1 MSLKKYLKGKFDWD
15 VSGLAAYVD
24 EQREDLI
31 VKSVTE
37 ARTLQYV
44 SIQQGIKGSQE
55 LKLMDDSVVYQAG
68 DCTMTPSGDTVFTDR
83 AIAVETL
90 GFMKSFCNKDLAGFW
105 TQLGLRPGAMAE
117 DKNLPFEQQI
127 IDYLL
132 KLHSRELD
140 SLIWK
145 GNKATGTGN
154 LQ

>member
-55 LKLMDDSVVYQAG
+55 LTESIHESQV
-68 DCTMTPSGDTVFTDR
+68 TSTS
-83 AIAVETL
+83 
-90 GFMKSFCNKDLAGFW
+90 SFVTFPN
-105 TQLGLRPGAMAE
+105 
-117 DKNLPFEQQI
+117 
-127 IDYLL
+127 
-132 KLHSRELD
+132 
-140 SLIWK
+140 
-145 GNKATGTGN
+145 
-154 LQ
+154 